1 MIVVVAPPLHQ
12 QRADGARHTLVN
24 IAHYRLMVLMLL
36 FAAGVTVIL
45 ARLLLLAVVVEPR
58 SAIAAEAALVP
69 LRGDLVDRNGAPLAR
84 TIDAWSIAVRPAK
97 VIGDKRELAQRLAEL
112 MPDHD
117 AGYYYAQLN
126 LDRSFV
132 YLRRRALP
140 ELVQAVNALGEPG
153 IALGREPER
162 LYPQSA
168 MAAHALGYLDMD
180 GRGVRGM
187 ERFLNDRLV
196 DPAERGRPVA
206 LSLDL
211 RVQAAL
217 ESELANAMA
226 VFQARGAGGIVLDS
240 DTGEVIAMTSLPT
253 FNPNHVTANTGQ
265 MNTVTQG
272 VYELGSAFKPLT
284 MAAALDTGIA
294 PSLSKRYD
302 ATQPLAVG
310 GFRIRDD
317 HAQKRWL
324 NIPETLVHSSNIATA
339 RIADE
344 MGQARME
351 KLFRALHF
359 DSAPDIELEKSRT
372 IWPHYWG
379 RTTTMTTAYG
389 HGIAVTP
396 LHLASAYAA
405 LVNGGI
411 WRPATMLKLKPG
423 QAPAGARVFSE
434 ATSAKMRGLL
444 RLVVTDGTGRKAEAP
459 GFRVGGKTGTAETV
473 GASGGYSRKVNVSTF
488 AAVFPMDRPR
498 YVVIAMLDSPK
509 GTKETFGFTTAAW
522 TAAPVV
528 SRVISRTGPLLGVI
542 PDANADIDL
551 AGLRGLL
558 WHAPGDAKKLA
569 NVE

>member
-1 MIVVVAPPLHQ
+1 MIVVVAPSLHH
-12 QRADGARHTLVN
+12 QRPDGARQTLVN
-24 IAHYRLMVLMLL
+24 IAHFRLMVLMLL
-36 FAAGVTVIL
+36 FAAGVMVIL
-45 ARLLLLAVVVEPR
+45 GRLTLLAIAAEPR

-84 TIDAWSIAVRPAK
+84 TIDAWSIAVRPDK
-97 VIGDKRELAQRLAEL
+97 VIGDKRLLAQRLAEL
-112 MPDHD
+112 MPEHD
-117 AGYYYAQLN
+117 AAHYYGQLTAK
-126 LDRSFV
+126 RGFV
-132 YLRRRALP
+132 YLKRRALP
-140 ELVQAVNALGEPG
+140 ELVQQVNALGDPG

-187 ERFLNDRLV
+187 ERFLNARLT
-196 DPAERGRPVA
+196 DPAERGRAVA

-217 ESELANAMA
+217 ESELASAMA
-226 VFQARGAGGIVLDS
+226 TFQARGAGGVVLDS

-253 FNPNHVTANTGQ
+253 FNPNRVTANTGQ
-265 MNTVTQG
+265 MNSVTQG

-284 MAAALDTGIA
+284 MAAALDTGVV
-294 PSLSKRYD
+294 PSLAKRYD
-302 ATQPLAVG
+302 ATKALQVG

-317 HAQKRWL
+317 HPQNRWL

-344 MGQARME
+344 MGPERMAT
-351 KLFRALHF
+351 LFRALGF
-359 DSAPDIELEKSRT
+359 DTAPDIELEKSRP
-372 IWPHYWG
+372 IWPHFWA
-379 RTTTMTTAYG
+379 RTTTMTTAFG

-411 WRPATMLKLKPG
+411 WRPATMMKLNPG
-423 QAPAGARVFSE
+423 EAPRGRRVFTE

-444 RLVVTDGTGRKAEAP
+444 RLIVTDGTGRKAEAP

-473 GASGGYSRKVNVSTF
+473 GAGGGYSKKVNVSTF

-509 GTKETFGFTTAAW
+509 GTKETFGFTSAAW

-542 PDANADIDL
+542 PDANADIDV

>member
-1 MIVVVAPPLHQ
+1 MIVVVAPAINQ
-12 QRADGARHTLVN
+12 QRPDGARHSLVN

-36 FAAGVTVIL
+36 FAAGVAVIL
-45 ARLLLLAVVVEPR
+45 VRLTMLAIAAEPA
-58 SAIAAEAALVP
+58 STIAAEAALVP
-69 LRGDLVDRNGAPLAR
+69 LRADLVDRNGAPLAR
-84 TIDAWSIAVRPAK
+84 TIDAWSIAVRPDK
-97 VIGDKRELAQRLAEL
+97 VIGDKQALAERLATL
-112 MPDHD
+112 MPEYD
-117 AGYYYAQLN
+117 AAHYLRQLN
-126 LDRSFV
+126 APRGFV
-132 YLRRRALP
+132 YLKRRALP
-140 ELVQAVNALGEPG
+140 ELVQAVNAIGEPG

-187 ERFLNDRLV
+187 ERFLDKRLL
-196 DPAERGRPVA
+196 DPAMRDRAVA
-206 LSLDL
+206 LSIDL

-253 FNPNHVTANTGQ
+253 FNPNRVTANTGQ

-272 VYELGSAFKPLT
+272 VYELGSTFKPLT
-284 MAAALDTGIA
+284 MAAGLDTGIV

-302 ATQPLAVG
+302 ATQPLQVG

-317 HAQKRWL
+317 HPQKRWL
-324 NIPETLVHSSNIATA
+324 NVPETLVHSSNIVTA

-344 MGQARME
+344 LGPARMAT
-351 KLFRALHF
+351 LFRSLGF
-359 DSAPDIELEKSRT
+359 DTAPDIELEKSRP
-372 IWPHYWG
+372 IWPGFWA

-411 WRPATMLKLKPG
+411 WRPATMMKLRPG
-423 QAPAGARVFSE
+423 DAPRGRRVFSE
-434 ATSAKMRGLL
+434 ATSARMRQLL
-444 RLVVTDGTGRKAEAP
+444 RLVVLEGTGRKGEAP

-473 GASGGYSRKVNVSTF
+473 GANGGYSRRVNVSTF

-498 YVVIAMLDSPK
+498 YVVIAMLDSPH

-542 PDANADIDL
+542 PDANADIDVSE
-551 AGLRGLL
+551 LRALL
-558 WHAPGDAKKLA
+558 WHAPGDSRKLA

>member
-45 ARLLLLAVVVEPR
+45 ARLMLLAVAAEPR

-84 TIDAWSIAVRPAK
+84 TIDAWSIAVRPDK
-97 VIGDKRELAQRLAEL
+97 VIGDKKQLAGQLAAL
-112 MPDHD
+112 MPEQD

-126 LDRSFV
+126 LDRNFV

-187 ERFLNDRLV
+187 EKFLNARLV

-253 FNPNHVTANTGQ
+253 FNPNAVTANTGQ

-284 MAAALDTGIA
+284 MAAALDSGVA

-359 DSAPDIELEKSRT
+359 DTAPDIELEKSRT

-423 QAPAGARVFSE
+423 EAPAGSRVFTE
-434 ATSAKMRGLL
+434 ATSAKMRALL
-444 RLVVTDGTGRKAEAP
+444 RLIVTDGTGRKAEAP

-473 GASGGYSRKVNVSTF
+473 GAGGGYSKKVNVSTF

-551 AGLRGLL
+551 AGLRSLL
-558 WHAPGDAKKLA
+558 WRAPGDAKKLA

>member
-1 MIVVVAPPLHQ
+1 VIVVVAPPLNQ

-45 ARLLLLAVVVEPR
+45 ARLMLLAVAAEPR

-84 TIDAWSIAVRPAK
+84 TIDAWSIAVRPDK
-97 VIGDKRELAQRLAEL
+97 VIGDKKQLAQQLAAL
-112 MPDHD
+112 MPEHD

-126 LDRSFV
+126 LERNFV

-140 ELVQAVNALGEPG
+140 ELVQAVNALGDPG
-153 IALGREPER
+153 IVLGREPER

-187 ERFLNDRLV
+187 EKFLNGRLV

-253 FNPNHVTANTGQ
+253 FNPNAVTANTGQ

-284 MAAALDTGIA
+284 MAAALDSGVV

-324 NIPETLVHSSNIATA
+324 NVPETLVHSSNIATA

-351 KLFRALHF
+351 HLFRSLHF
-359 DSAPDIELEKSRT
+359 DTAPDIELEKSRT

-423 QAPAGARVFSE
+423 QAPAGSRVFSE

-444 RLVVTDGTGRKAEAP
+444 RLIVTDGTGRKAEAP

-473 GASGGYSRKVNVSTF
+473 GASGGYSKKVNVSTF

-542 PDANADIDL
+542 PDGNADIDL

>member
-1 MIVVVAPPLHQ
+1 MIVVVAPSLNQ

-24 IAHYRLMVLMLL
+24 VAHYRLMVLMLL
-36 FAAGVTVIL
+36 FAAGVAAIL
-45 ARLLLLAVVVEPR
+45 VRLMLLGVMAEPR
-58 SAIAAEAALVP
+58 SAIAAESALVP

-84 TIDAWSIAVRPAK
+84 TIDAWSIAVRPDK
-97 VIGDKRELAQRLAEL
+97 VIGDKRQLAEQLAAL

-117 AGYYYAQLN
+117 ATYYYAQLN
-126 LDRSFV
+126 LDRGFV

-187 ERFLNDRLV
+187 EKFLNARLI

-206 LSLDL
+206 LSLDT

-226 VFQARGAGGIVLDS
+226 VFQARGAGGVVLDS

-284 MAAALDTGIA
+284 MAAALDDGVV

-302 ATQPLAVG
+302 ATEPLHVG

-317 HAQKRWL
+317 HAQKRWM
-324 NIPETLVHSSNIATA
+324 NVPEILVHSSNIGTA

-351 KLFRALHF
+351 KLFRSLHF
-359 DSAPDIELEKSRT
+359 DAAPDIELEKART
-372 IWPHYWG
+372 IWPRYWG
-379 RTTTMTTAYG
+379 RTTTMTTAFG

-411 WRPATMLKLKPG
+411 WRPATILKLKPG
-423 QAPAGARVFSE
+423 QAPTGRRVFSE

-444 RLVVTDGTGRKAEAP
+444 RLIVTDGTGKKAEAP

-473 GASGGYSRKVNVSTF
+473 GAHGGYSKRVNVSTF

-509 GTKETFGFTTAAW
+509 GTKETFGFTSAAW

-542 PDANADIDL
+542 PDANADIDV

>member
-45 ARLLLLAVVVEPR
+45 ARLMLLAVAAEPR

-84 TIDAWSIAVRPAK
+84 TIDAWSIAVRPDK
-97 VIGDKRELAQRLAEL
+97 VIGDKKQLAGQLAAL
-112 MPDHD
+112 MPEQD

-126 LDRSFV
+126 LDRNFV

-187 ERFLNDRLV
+187 EKFLNARLV

-253 FNPNHVTANTGQ
+253 FNPNAVTANTGQ

-284 MAAALDTGIA
+284 MAAALDSGVA

-359 DSAPDIELEKSRT
+359 DTAPDIELEKSRT

-405 LVNGGI
+405 LVNGGM
-411 WRPATMLKLKPG
+411 WRPATVRKLRPDEVPQG
-423 QAPAGARVFSE
+423 RRVFSA
-434 ATSAKMRGLL
+434 ATSARMRQLL
-444 RLVVTDGTGRKAEAP
+444 RMIVSNGTGRNADAK
-459 GFRVGGKTGTAETV
+459 GFRLGGKTGSAEKPQEGRYNKTSLV
-473 GASGGYSRKVNVSTF
+473 TTF
-488 AAVFPMDRPR
+488 ASAFPMDNPR
-498 YVVIAMLDSPK
+498 YVVIATMDEAV
-509 GTKETFGFTTAAW
+509 GQFGLRTAAW

-528 SRVISRTGPLLGVI
+528 KRVVERAGPMLGVMPDERRDVDISDLMPLL
-542 PDANADIDL
+542 
-551 AGLRGLL
+551 
-558 WHAPGDAKKLA
+558 HGDKG
-569 NVE
+569 E

>member
-1 MIVVVAPPLHQ
+1 MIVVVAPPLNQ

-36 FAAGVTVIL
+36 FAAGVAAIL
-45 ARLLLLAVVVEPR
+45 VRLMLLGVMAEPR
-58 SAIAAEAALVP
+58 SAIAAESALVP

-84 TIDAWSIAVRPAK
+84 TIDAWSIAVRPDK
-97 VIGDKRELAQRLAEL
+97 VIGDKRQLAEQLAAL

-187 ERFLNDRLV
+187 EKFLNTRLV

-206 LSLDL
+206 LSLDT

-284 MAAALDTGIA
+284 MAAALDDGVV

-302 ATQPLAVG
+302 ATEPLRVA

-317 HAQKRWL
+317 HAQKRWM
-324 NIPETLVHSSNIATA
+324 NVPEILVHSSNIGTA

-359 DSAPDIELEKSRT
+359 DAAPDLEVEKSRP

-379 RTTTMTTAYG
+379 RTTTMTTAFG

-411 WRPATMLKLKPG
+411 WRPATLMKLKPG
-423 QAPAGARVFSE
+423 QAPAGRRVFSE
-434 ATSAKMRGLL
+434 ATSAKMRALL
-444 RLVVTDGTGRKAEAP
+444 RLIVTDGTGRKAEAP

-473 GASGGYSRKVNVSTF
+473 GAGGGYSKKVNVSTF

-509 GTKETFGFTTAAW
+509 GTKETFGFTSAAW

-542 PDANADIDL
+542 PDANADIDVT
-551 AGLRGLL
+551 GLRGLL
-558 WHAPGDAKKLA
+558 WRAPGDAKKLA

>member
-12 QRADGARHTLVN
+12 QRSDGTRQSLVG

-36 FAAGVTVIL
+36 FAAGV
-45 ARLLLLAVVVEPR
+45 AVVLGRLAMLGIAAEPH

-84 TIDAWSIAVRPAK
+84 TIDAWSIAVRPDK
-97 VIGDKRELAQRLAEL
+97 VIGDKRELANRLAEL
-112 MPDHD
+112 MPEQN
-117 AGYYYAQLN
+117 AAYYYAQLMA
-126 LDRSFV
+126 DRGFV
-132 YLRRRALP
+132 YLKRRALP
-140 ELVQAVNALGEPG
+140 QLVQAVNALGEPG

-187 ERFLNDRLV
+187 EKFLNARLMN
-196 DPAERGRPVA
+196 PGERGHAVA

-226 VFQARGAGGIVLDS
+226 VFQARGAGGVVLDS

-253 FNPNHVTANTGQ
+253 FNPNAVTANTGQ

-284 MAAALDTGIA
+284 MAAALDTGVA
-294 PSLSKRYD
+294 PSLAKRYD
-302 ATQPLAVG
+302 ATQPLFIG

-344 MGQARME
+344 MGPERMA
-351 KLFRALHF
+351 KLFRSLHF
-359 DSAPDIELEKSRT
+359 DTAPDIELEKARP
-372 IWPHYWG
+372 IWPHFWA

-411 WRPATMLKLKPG
+411 WRPATMLKLRPG
-423 QAPAGARVFSE
+423 QAPAGRRVFSE
-434 ATSAKMRGLL
+434 DTSAKMRGLL
-444 RLVVTDGTGRKAEAP
+444 RLIVTDGTGRKAEAP

-473 GASGGYSRKVNVSTF
+473 GAGGGYSKKVNVSTF

-542 PDANADIDL
+542 PDANADIDMTP
-551 AGLRGLL
+551 LRSLL
-558 WHAPGDAKKLA
+558 WHAPGSKKVAA
-569 NVE
+569 NAE

>member
-1 MIVVVAPPLHQ
+1 MIVVVAPSLNQ

-36 FAAGVTVIL
+36 FAAGVAAIL
-45 ARLLLLAVVVEPR
+45 VRLMLLGVMAEPR
-58 SAIAAEAALVP
+58 SAIAAESALVP

-84 TIDAWSIAVRPAK
+84 TIDAWSIAVRPDK
-97 VIGDKRELAQRLAEL
+97 VIGDKRQLAEQLAAL

-140 ELVQAVNALGEPG
+140 ELVQQVNALGEPG

-187 ERFLNDRLV
+187 EKFLNARLI

-206 LSLDL
+206 LSLDT

-226 VFQARGAGGIVLDS
+226 VFQARGAGGVVLDS

-284 MAAALDTGIA
+284 MAAALDDGVV

-302 ATQPLAVG
+302 ATEPLHVA

-317 HAQKRWL
+317 HPQKRWM
-324 NIPETLVHSSNIATA
+324 NVPEILVHSSNIGTA

-351 KLFRALHF
+351 KLFRSLHF
-359 DSAPDIELEKSRT
+359 DTAPDIELEKSRT
-372 IWPHYWG
+372 IWPRYWG
-379 RTTTMTTAYG
+379 RTTTMTTAFG

-411 WRPATMLKLKPG
+411 WRPATILKLKPG
-423 QAPAGARVFSE
+423 QAPAGRRVFSE
-434 ATSAKMRGLL
+434 ATSAKMRAML
-444 RLVVTDGTGRKAEAP
+444 RLIVTDGTGRKAEAP

-473 GASGGYSRKVNVSTF
+473 GAHGGYSKRVNVSTF

-509 GTKETFGFTTAAW
+509 GTKETFGFTSAAW

-542 PDANADIDL
+542 PDANADIDV

>member
-1 MIVVVAPPLHQ
+1 MIVVVAPSLHH
-12 QRADGARHTLVN
+12 QRPDGARQTLVN
-24 IAHYRLMVLMLL
+24 IAHFRLMVLMLL
-36 FAAGVTVIL
+36 FAAGVMVIL
-45 ARLLLLAVVVEPR
+45 GRLTLLAIAAEPR

-84 TIDAWSIAVRPAK
+84 TIDAWSIAVRPDK
-97 VIGDKRELAQRLAEL
+97 VIGDKRLLAQRLAEL
-112 MPDHD
+112 MPEHD
-117 AGYYYAQLN
+117 AAHYYTQLTAK
-126 LDRSFV
+126 RGFV
-132 YLRRRALP
+132 YLKRRALP
-140 ELVQAVNALGEPG
+140 ELVQQVNALGDPG

-187 ERFLNDRLV
+187 ERFLNARLT
-196 DPAERGRPVA
+196 DPAERGRAVA

-217 ESELANAMA
+217 ESELASAMA
-226 VFQARGAGGIVLDS
+226 TFQARGAGGVVLDS

-253 FNPNHVTANTGQ
+253 FNPNRVTANTGQ
-265 MNTVTQG
+265 MNSVTQG

-284 MAAALDTGIA
+284 MAAALDTGVV
-294 PSLSKRYD
+294 PSLAKRYD
-302 ATQPLAVG
+302 ATKALQVG

-317 HAQKRWL
+317 HPQNRWL

-344 MGQARME
+344 MGPERMAT
-351 KLFRALHF
+351 LFRALGF
-359 DSAPDIELEKSRT
+359 DTAPDIELEKSRP
-372 IWPHYWG
+372 IWPHFWA
-379 RTTTMTTAYG
+379 RTTTMTTAFG

-411 WRPATMLKLKPG
+411 WRPATMMKLNPG
-423 QAPAGARVFSE
+423 EAPRGRRVFTE

-444 RLVVTDGTGRKAEAP
+444 RLIVTDGTGRKAEAP

-473 GASGGYSRKVNVSTF
+473 GAGGGYSKKVNVSTF

-509 GTKETFGFTTAAW
+509 GTKETFGFTSAAW

-542 PDANADIDL
+542 PDANADIDV

>member
-1 MIVVVAPPLHQ
+1 
-12 QRADGARHTLVN
+12 
-24 IAHYRLMVLMLL
+24 MVLMLL

-45 ARLLLLAVVVEPR
+45 ARLMLLAVAAEPR

-84 TIDAWSIAVRPAK
+84 TIDAWSIAVRPDK
-97 VIGDKRELAQRLAEL
+97 VIGDKKQLAGQLAAL

-117 AGYYYAQLN
+117 AAYYYAQLN

-187 ERFLNDRLV
+187 EKFLNARLV

-284 MAAALDTGIA
+284 MAAALDTGVA

-351 KLFRALHF
+351 NLFRALHF
-359 DSAPDIELEKSRT
+359 DSAPDIQLEKSRT

-411 WRPATMLKLKPG
+411 WRPATMLKLRPG
-423 QAPAGARVFSE
+423 QAPAGSRVFSE

-444 RLVVTDGTGRKAEAP
+444 RLVVTDGTGRKAAAP

-473 GASGGYSRKVNVSTF
+473 GAGAAIRKRSTSR
-488 AAVFPMDRPR
+488 PLPR
-498 YVVIAMLDSPK
+498 YFRWIARAMS
-509 GTKETFGFTTAAW
+509 
-522 TAAPVV
+522 
-528 SRVISRTGPLLGVI
+528 
-542 PDANADIDL
+542 
-551 AGLRGLL
+551 
-558 WHAPGDAKKLA
+558 
-569 NVE
+569 

>member
-1 MIVVVAPPLHQ
+1 VIVVVAPSLNQ

-36 FAAGVTVIL
+36 FAAGVAAIL
-45 ARLLLLAVVVEPR
+45 VRLMLLGVMAEPR
-58 SAIAAEAALVP
+58 SAIAAESALVP

-84 TIDAWSIAVRPAK
+84 TIDAWSIAVRPDK
-97 VIGDKRELAQRLAEL
+97 VIGDKRQLAEQLAAL

-140 ELVQAVNALGEPG
+140 ELVQQVNALGEPG

-187 ERFLNDRLV
+187 EKFLNARLI

-206 LSLDL
+206 LSLDT

-226 VFQARGAGGIVLDS
+226 VFQARGAGGVVLDS

-284 MAAALDTGIA
+284 MAAALDDGVV

-302 ATQPLAVG
+302 ATEPLHVA

-317 HAQKRWL
+317 HPQKRWM
-324 NIPETLVHSSNIATA
+324 NVPEILVHSSNIGTA

-351 KLFRALHF
+351 KLFRSLHF
-359 DSAPDIELEKSRT
+359 DAAPDIELEKSRT
-372 IWPHYWG
+372 IWPRYWG
-379 RTTTMTTAYG
+379 RTTTMTTAFG

-411 WRPATMLKLKPG
+411 WRPATILKLKPG
-423 QAPAGARVFSE
+423 QAPAGRRVFSE
-434 ATSAKMRGLL
+434 ATSAKMRAML
-444 RLVVTDGTGRKAEAP
+444 RLIVTDGTGRKAEAP

-473 GASGGYSRKVNVSTF
+473 GAHGGYSKRVNVSTF

-509 GTKETFGFTTAAW
+509 GTKETFGFTSAAW

-542 PDANADIDL
+542 PDANADIDV